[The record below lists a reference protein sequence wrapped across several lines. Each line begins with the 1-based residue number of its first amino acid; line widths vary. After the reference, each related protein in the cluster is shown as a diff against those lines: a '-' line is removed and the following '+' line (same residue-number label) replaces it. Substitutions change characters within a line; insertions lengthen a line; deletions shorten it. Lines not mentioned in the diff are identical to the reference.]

1 MMQRASSMYGR
12 GAAAMYAFWALVNSS
27 GAAPGSAAIP
37 SASAYRSACG
47 FLTQEHFGSAFAS
60 T

>member
-27 GAAPGSAAIP
+27 GAALGSAAIP
-37 SASAYRSACG
+37 SASAYRSAYG
-47 FLTQEHFGSAFAS
+47 FLTCM
-60 T
+60 